1 MGALVHFVFKLGL
14 QIDHR
19 PIIYYLKNSSDEELL
34 ILLALKNKKKRR
46 KWVHEINE
54 KREEFGEF
62 HHLCRELSTYEDRF
76 VNYFCMT
83 REQFEEIHE
92 LVSPRISKLTTNWR
106 KPIGTKERIA
116 ICLR

>member
-1 MGALVHFVFKLGL
+1 MTSS
-14 QIDHR
+14 
-19 PIIYYLKNSSDEELL
+19 SSDEELL
-34 ILLALKNKKKRR
+34 ILLALKIKKKKR
-46 KWVHEINE
+46 KWVHEINV

-62 HHLCRELSTYEDRF
+62 HHLCKELSTYEDRF
-76 VNYFCMT
+76 VNYFRMT

-106 KPIGTKERIA
+106 KPIGTKERLA

>member
-1 MGALVHFVFKLGL
+1 MTSS
-14 QIDHR
+14 
-19 PIIYYLKNSSDEELL
+19 SSDGELL

-46 KWVHEINE
+46 KCVHEINE
-54 KREEFGEF
+54 KREKFGEF
-62 HHLCRELSTYEDRF
+62 HHLCKELPTYEDRF

-83 REQFEEIHE
+83 QEQFEEIHE

-106 KPIGTKERIA
+106 KPIGTKEKLA